1 MTRKIVL
8 LMIACV
14 LSASAQFKQQTID
27 QPRVSDSFIQPQ
39 TSTEWFSFFNPDNF
53 HMRHS
58 FSASYTSFGG
68 QGIAL
73 ERYTNSMLY
82 QFAPNLNAQVDISF
96 QNSPYSTLDSK
107 VQNKFSSV
115 YLNRAEINYRPWENT
130 EIRLSYRQYPYA
142 YYGNGYYSPFGGVFS
157 GLDYEGQ

>member
-1 MTRKIVL
+1 MKKLTL
-8 LMIACV
+8 LTMVCV
-14 LSASAQFKQQTID
+14 LSASAQFKQQAVE
-27 QPRVSDSFIQPQ
+27 QPRVADSFIQPQ

-53 HMRHS
+53 HMRHM
-58 FSASYTSFGG
+58 FSASYTSIGG

-107 VQNKFSSV
+107 LQSKFSSI
-115 YLNRAEINYRPWENT
+115 YLNRAEINYKPWKNT
-130 EIRLSYRQYPYA
+130 EIRLSYRQYPNG
-142 YYGNGYYSPFGGVFS
+142 YYGNGYYPPFGGAFS
-157 GLDYEGQ
+157 GLEYEGQ